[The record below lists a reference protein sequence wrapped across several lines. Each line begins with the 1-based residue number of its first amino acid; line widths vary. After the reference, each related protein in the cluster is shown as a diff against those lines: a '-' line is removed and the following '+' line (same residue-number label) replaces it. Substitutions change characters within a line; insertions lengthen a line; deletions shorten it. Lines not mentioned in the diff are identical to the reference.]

1 MGLGSE
7 GYSARGEMRN
17 CRGRMAETLTEEGRK
32 VKKTMPGTAVERMY
46 ILDGGSIEL
55 DKSSMTF
62 GHDAG
67 QKVRVPSPAYLLKTA
82 EGYVLYDTGW
92 WPQAVPLLEAM
103 GLKPAIAESQ
113 CLPKLLE
120 AVGLKPDDI
129 SRVILSHLHV
139 DHAGGVQFLP
149 NAEFIVQ
156 KDEYSYAFHPHAFS
170 QLAYIPMSINFPSYK
185 WTLID
190 GDQVIMPGLA
200 VVLAN
205 GHTPGL
211 QALVVDL
218 PRTGVLILASD
229 SCYLAQNI
237 EEEVIPGIVWDPTL
251 ALHSMKKV
259 KTLAR
264 LLNGEVYPNHDMA
277 FWESRVRKSPDFY
290 E

>member
-1 MGLGSE
+1 MKGTTSE
-7 GYSARGEMRN
+7 
-17 CRGRMAETLTEEGRK
+17 T
-32 VKKTMPGTAVERMY
+32 VVERMY

-55 DKSSMTF
+55 DKSSMTY
-62 GHDAG
+62 GHNAG
-67 QKVRVPSPAYLLKTA
+67 QKVRVPSPVYLFKTA

-113 CLPKLLE
+113 SLPKLLE
-120 AVGLKPDDI
+120 SVGLKPDDI
-129 SRVILSHLHV
+129 SKVILSHLHV
-139 DHAGGVQFLP
+139 DHAGGVQFLS

-170 QLAYIPMSINFPSYK
+170 QLAYIPMAIHFPSYK

-190 GDQVIMPGLA
+190 GDQVLMPGLA

-218 PRTGVLILASD
+218 PQTRTVILSSD
-229 SCYLAQNI
+229 CCYLRQNI
-237 EEEVIPGIVWDPTL
+237 DEEVIPGIVWDPTR
-251 ALHSMKKV
+251 ALHSIKKL

-264 LLNGEVYPNHDMA
+264 LLNGVVYPNHDMA
-277 FWESRVRKSPDFY
+277 LWESTLRKSPDFY
-290 E
+290 A